1 VFAVQ
6 QRVKKGALPNVP
18 LAELRPVPPERQR
31 VPPGQRAE
39 QRAATERDEQLASML
54 ESIHDLELEGKLS
67 AGTRD
72 VVKRALEAAA
82 EERDKH
88 ERTKERLS
96 RKSGDETTKTF
107 GILRRDVPRICAF

>member
-1 VFAVQ
+1 MVSWSRVFAVQ

-39 QRAATERDEQLASML
+39 QRAATENDEQLASML
-54 ESIHDLELEGKLS
+54 ESIHDLELEGPLEGKLS

-72 VVKRALEAAA
+72 VVKRALA
-82 EERDKH
+82 
-88 ERTKERLS
+88 S
-96 RKSGDETTKTF
+96 
-107 GILRRDVPRICAF
+107 